1 MQSQDFLLNTG
12 FAICLLNLHRNFIV
26 MQLKLLSRTILNGIP
41 SASGIEIYKNKIY
54 IIGDDAGWLFILD
67 KCYKL
72 LEKIP
77 LLKKKKLSNKPIP
90 KKHKPDLEAMTF
102 VKYKGENILL
112 IFGSG
117 SKPTK
122 REKLFMVYPERKH
135 AVEQYS
141 LEELYVDLV
150 GKKIKTATLNI
161 EAAAANT
168 SSIYLMHRGNV
179 SKKNIIFEY
188 SLKEF
193 MNFILKE
200 KKKAPLSAF
209 RVCRLPQ
216 INAIPAG
223 FSGASMLDEKRIL
236 FSASVEDSENEI
248 DDGEILGS
256 YIGIHN
262 TETKELNC
270 AALKKGPKP
279 MELKIESVCL
289 LQSQDNKHTV
299 LAVTD
304 SDGGDSELLVLELSE

>member
-1 MQSQDFLLNTG
+1 
-12 FAICLLNLHRNFIV
+12 
-26 MQLKLLSRTILNGIP
+26 MQLKLLSRKILKGIP
-41 SASGIEIYKNKIY
+41 SASGIELYKNKIY
-54 IIGDDAGWLFILD
+54 IIGDDAGWLLILD
-67 KCYKL
+67 KNYKL

-102 VKYKGENILL
+102 IKYGGENSLL

-135 AVEQYS
+135 LVKQYS
-141 LEELYVDLV
+141 LTDLYVDLV
-150 GKKIKTATLNI
+150 GKKIQTSSLNI

-168 SSIYLMHRGNV
+168 SSIFLFHRGNI

-188 SLKEF
+188 SIKEF
-193 MNFILKE
+193 IGFILKE
-200 KKKAPLSAF
+200 KKKAPKSVF

-216 INAIPAG
+216 INTIPAG
-223 FSGASMLDEKRIL
+223 FSGASMLDDKRIL
-236 FSASVEDSENEI
+236 FSASVEDTENEI

-256 YIGIHN
+256 FIGIQN
-262 TETKELNC
+262 TENKGLMY

-289 LQSQDNKHTV
+289 LQSHDNKHTL

-304 SDGGDSELLVLELSE
+304 SDGGDSEILVLELSE

>member
-1 MQSQDFLLNTG
+1 
-12 FAICLLNLHRNFIV
+12 
-26 MQLKLLSRTILNGIP
+26 MQLKLLNRTILNGIP

-67 KCYKL
+67 KNYEL

-102 VKYKGENILL
+102 IKYGGENILL

-135 AVEQYS
+135 KVEQYS
-141 LEELYVDLV
+141 LADLYVDLV
-150 GKKIKTATLNI
+150 GKKIQTSTLNI

-168 SSIYLMHRGNV
+168 SSVYLMHRGNI
-179 SKKNIIFEY
+179 SKKNIVFEY

-193 MNFILKE
+193 IGFILKE
-200 KKKAPLSAF
+200 KKKAPQSAF

-223 FSGASMLDEKRIL
+223 FSGASMLDDKRIL
-236 FSASVEDSENEI
+236 FSASVEDTANEI
-248 DDGEILGS
+248 DDGEVLGS
-256 YIGIHN
+256 FIGIHN
-262 TETKELNC
+262 TETKELKC
-270 AALKKGPKP
+270 VALKKGPKP

-289 LQSQDNKHTV
+289 LQSQDNKHTL

-304 SDGGDSELLVLELSE
+304 SDGGDSELLVLELTE

>member
-1 MQSQDFLLNTG
+1 MK
-12 FAICLLNLHRNFIV
+12 
-26 MQLKLLSRTILNGIP
+26 LKLLSRKTLHSIP
-41 SASGIEIYKNKIY
+41 SASGIELYKNKIY

-67 KCYKL
+67 KNYQL

-102 VKYKGENILL
+102 IKYGGENILL

-135 AVEQYS
+135 AVKQYS
-141 LEELYVDLV
+141 LAELYVDLV
-150 GKKIKTATLNI
+150 GKKIQTSTLNI
-161 EAAAANT
+161 EAASANT
-168 SSIYLMHRGNV
+168 SSIYLFHRGNI
-179 SKKNIIFEY
+179 SKKNIVFEY

-193 MNFILKE
+193 VGFILKE
-200 KKKAPLSAF
+200 KKKAPQSAF

-216 INAIPAG
+216 INTIPAG
-223 FSGASMLDEKRIL
+223 FSGASMLDDKRIL
-236 FSASVEDSENEI
+236 FSASVEDTENEI
-248 DDGEILGS
+248 DDGEVLGS
-256 YIGIHN
+256 FIGI
-262 TETKELNC
+262 LNPENQKLDC

-289 LQSQDNKHTV
+289 LQSQDTKHTL

-304 SDGGDSELLVLELSE
+304 SDGGDSELLELELLE